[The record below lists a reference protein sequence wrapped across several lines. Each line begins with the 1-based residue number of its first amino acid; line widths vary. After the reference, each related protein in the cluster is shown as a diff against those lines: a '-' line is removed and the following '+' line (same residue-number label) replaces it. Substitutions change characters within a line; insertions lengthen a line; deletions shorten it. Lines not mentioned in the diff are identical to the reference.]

1 MPVALLALSLLT
13 FASPRIAVKARA
25 HVEGLKAQSD
35 GRTVHVRGV
44 LRDNLGQPLP
54 RQPIE
59 VVAGEV
65 RQKARTDAQGRFD
78 VRVRVAAD
86 GQQAVRV
93 EFPGNPLVS
102 PAAQEK
108 QVSVGRGAVSVRL
121 HMPPTI
127 EAEQA
132 LTVSADVVDAEN
144 QPLPGLPLLIRL
156 GDSARE
162 PVRVGPDG
170 RAVIPVPPLPPGP
183 HTLKVRYAGDA
194 DHLPAADAVDFEAAR
209 SMGVALQVANAE
221 PAPSQPLVF
230 SGRVEG
236 PEGATVR
243 LLVDGSPLKET
254 RAQASG
260 AFSLVVSA
268 DAIGA
273 GTHRVR
279 AGAVTDVAGWR
290 DGLSEPVTVTVPPP
304 PPPSPWWLWA
314 PAILAAISV
323 IGVLGRAWRR
333 RPRPKAAPLP
343 PVVEA
348 PPAFTFEPAA
358 KGSRRALQVTLRDG
372 LSGRALEGTL
382 VMLAPLEPTPGRAR
396 IEPPTGLQTQT
407 DARGQASLH
416 GEGDRL
422 WAWAEGY
429 APACHPLPSSGGF
442 AGVNLLPI
450 RARLQTIYAEVL
462 TAAGRPALRFGKQT
476 PREAAPPLAVRGAPD
491 DPLAALTALV
501 ERACFGATRPTH
513 ADLVEAD
520 RLALAVE
527 AGLGGPS

>member
-1 MPVALLALSLLT
+1 MFTALLALSLLT

-54 RQPIE
+54 RQPIA
-59 VVAGEV
+59 VVAGDV
-65 RQKARTDAQGRFD
+65 RKAARTDAQGKFD
-78 VRVRVAAD
+78 VRIRVTSD

-93 EFPGNPLVS
+93 EFAGNPLVS
-102 PAAQEK
+102 AAAQEK
-108 QVSVGRGAVSVRL
+108 QVSVGRDAVAVQL

-132 LTVSADVVDAEN
+132 LTVSANVVDAEN
-144 QPLPGLPLLIRL
+144 QPLPGLVLQIRL
-156 GDSARE
+156 GETARE

-183 HTLKVRYAGDA
+183 HSLRVVYRGDE
-194 DHLPAADAVDFEAAR
+194 DHLPAEDAVDFEAAR
-209 SMGVALQVANAE
+209 SMGVALQVANAS
-221 PAPSQPLVF
+221 PAPNQPLVF

-236 PEGATVR
+236 PGGATVR
-243 LLVDGSPLKET
+243 LLVNGLPLKEA
-254 RAQASG
+254 RAQANG
-260 AFSLVVSA
+260 AFSVVVSA
-268 DAIGA
+268 DSIGE

-279 AGAVTDVAGWR
+279 AGAVTDASGWR
-290 DGLSEPVTVTVPPP
+290 DGLSDPVTVTVPPP

-358 KGSRRALQVTLRDG
+358 KGGHRALEVTLRDG
-372 LSGRALEGTL
+372 LSGRPLQGTL
-382 VMLAPLEPTPGRAR
+382 VLLAPLEPKPGRAQF
-396 IEPPTGLQTQT
+396 EPPSGLQTQT
-407 DARGQASLH
+407 DAQGQASLD
-416 GEGDRL
+416 GQGDRL
-422 WAWAEGY
+422 WACAEGY
-429 APACHPLPSSGGF
+429 APAWHILPSSGGF

-491 DPLAALTALV
+491 DPLSALTALV
-501 ERACFGATRPTH
+501 EQACFGAAKPTH

-520 RLALAVE
+520 RLALVIE
-527 AGLGGPS
+527 ASLGRHA

>member
-1 MPVALLALSLLT
+1 MFSAFLALSLLT

-35 GRTVHVRGV
+35 GRTVRVRGV

-54 RQPIE
+54 QQAIAVIAGDVRQP
-59 VVAGEV
+59 
-65 RQKARTDAQGRFD
+65 ARTDAQGKFD
-78 VRVRVAAD
+78 VSVRVTSD

-102 PAAQEK
+102 AASQEK
-108 QVSVGRGAVSVRL
+108 QVSVGRGAVAIRL
-121 HMPPTI
+121 HMPPTV

-144 QPLPGLPLLIRL
+144 QPLPGLQLQIRL
-156 GDSARE
+156 GDGAQE

-170 RAVIPVPPLPPGP
+170 RAVIPVPPMPPGA
-183 HTLKVRYAGDA
+183 HTLRVRYAGNE
-194 DHLPAADAVDFEAAR
+194 DHLPAEDEVGFEAAR
-209 SMGVALQVANAE
+209 SMGVMLKVADAN
-221 PAPSQPLVF
+221 PAPNQPLVF
-230 SGRVEG
+230 DGRVDG
-236 PEGATVR
+236 PEGASVR
-243 LLVDGSPLKET
+243 LLVDGAPLKET
-254 RAQASG
+254 RVQANG

-279 AGAVTDVAGWR
+279 AGAVTDASGWR
-290 DGLSEPVTVTVPPP
+290 DGLSEPVIVSVQPP

-323 IGVLGRAWRR
+323 LGVLGRTWRR
-333 RPRPKAAPLP
+333 RPRPKAAPP
-343 PVVEA
+343 RPVIEA

-358 KGSRRALQVTLRDG
+358 KGSHRGLQITVRDG
-372 LSGRALEGTL
+372 LSGRALQGTL
-382 VMLAPLEPTPGRAR
+382 VLLAPLEPTPGRAV
-396 IEPPTGLQTQT
+396 IEPPSGLQTAS
-407 DARGQASLH
+407 DARGHASLD
-416 GEGDRL
+416 GQGDRL
-422 WAWAEGY
+422 WAWAPGY
-429 APACHPLPSSGGF
+429 APACHVLPSSGGF

-462 TAAGRPALRFGKQT
+462 SAAGRPALRFGKQT
-476 PREAAPPLAVRGAPD
+476 PREAAPPLATRGAPD
-491 DPLAALTALV
+491 DPLIALTALV
-501 ERACFGATRPTH
+501 ERACFGAKPPTQ

-527 AGLGGPS
+527 AGLGRRA

>member
-1 MPVALLALSLLT
+1 MPTALLALTLLT

-54 RQPIE
+54 RQPIS

-65 RQKARTDAQGRFD
+65 RQAARTDAQGKFD
-78 VRVRVAAD
+78 VRIRVTSD

-93 EFPGNPLVS
+93 EYSGNPLVS
-102 PAAQEK
+102 AATQEK
-108 QVSVGRGAVSVRL
+108 TISVGRGAVAIRV

-127 EAEQA
+127 EAEQG
-132 LTVSADVVDAEN
+132 LTISADVVDAEN
-144 QPLPGLPLLIRL
+144 QPLPGLALMIRL
-156 GDSARE
+156 GDTAQE

-170 RAVIPVPPLPPGP
+170 RALIALPPLQPGP
-183 HTLKVRYAGDA
+183 HTLRVRYRGDD
-194 DHLPAADAVDFEAAR
+194 DHLPADDAVDFEAAR
-209 SMGVALQVANAE
+209 SMGVTLRVAHAN
-221 PAPSQPLVF
+221 PAPRQPLVF

-236 PEGATVR
+236 PGGATVR
-243 LLVDGSPLKET
+243 LLVDGAPLKET
-254 RAQASG
+254 RAQADG
-260 AFSLVVSA
+260 GFSLVVSA

-279 AGAVTDVAGWR
+279 AGAVTDESGWR

-314 PAILAAISV
+314 PAILAAISA

-348 PPAFTFEPAA
+348 PPAFTFEPSA
-358 KGSRRALQVTLRDG
+358 KGSRLALQVTLRDG
-372 LSGRALEGTL
+372 LSGRPLQGTL
-382 VMLAPLEPTPGRAR
+382 VLLAPLEPTPGRAQF
-396 IEPPTGLQTQT
+396 EPPAGLQIQT
-407 DARGQASLH
+407 DAQGQASLD
-416 GEGDRL
+416 GQGDRL

-429 APACHPLPSSGGF
+429 APAWHALPSSGGF

-450 RARLQTIYAEVL
+450 RARLQIIYAEVL
-462 TAAGRPALRFGKQT
+462 TAAGRPTLRFGKQT

-491 DPLAALTALV
+491 DPLSALTALV
-501 ERACFGATRPTH
+501 EQACFGAAAPTQ
-513 ADLVEAD
+513 ADLAKAD
-520 RLALAVE
+520 RLALAIE
-527 AGLGGPS
+527 AGLGRRA